1 MIAQLSA
8 ALLLLASPAPPE
20 ADPVLPELRNLQGQV
35 AALRLELLAHAAS
48 AEALRKELSALAEEL
63 RGLKDRP
70 GFPVSLPFLAGPPP
84 SSDSVGVAKV
94 AVLAPRVEVEALRR
108 HDLVFLKVRRIE
120 LAAVRAV
127 GEVELGTD
135 QIGVDL
141 PLDQSGALYIVDW
154 STSEGYSVS
163 LVLRDGATG
172 QPAATVQVKPLQNQG
187 RFVFVGY
194 RVE

>member
-8 ALLLLASPAPPE
+8 ALVLLAAPAPPE
-20 ADPVLPELRNLQGQV
+20 VEPVLAELRSLQGQV
-35 AALRLELLAHAAS
+35 AALRLELLAHATS
-48 AEALRKELSALAEEL
+48 VETLRKELSALGEEL
-63 RGLKDRP
+63 RGLRDRP
-70 GFPVSLPFLAGPPP
+70 AFPVSLPFLAGPPA

-94 AVLAPRVEVEALRR
+94 AVLAPRVEVEASRR
-108 HDLVFLKVRRIE
+108 HDLVSLKVRRVE
-120 LAAVRAV
+120 PVAVRAV

-135 QIGVDL
+135 QTGVDL
-141 PLDQSGALYIVDW
+141 PLDQSGALYVVDW

-194 RVE
+194 RLE